1 MEPPKVTQVTPI
13 LLPLF
18 SVRLAKKHEIATTF
32 FLLKYSAKNGWHK
45 NSQENT
51 HIIKRFLTNFATI
64 MRVQKVTTRK
74 KETTH
79 DKVFEKYCT

>member
-18 SVRLAKKHEIATTF
+18 FSKTGKKHEIGTTF
-32 FLLKYSAKNGWHK
+32 FLLKYSAKNGHHK

-79 DKVFEKYCT
+79 DKVFEKYCP